1 MGRTFR
7 LVVCALVLWPAA
19 ALGQRFD
26 DIGVRAQGMGGA
38 FVAVADDATATW
50 WNPAGLAHAL
60 TVVDLSASVLKDGGR
75 SIALGFPS
83 LGLSYYRLKI
93 SHIPSSLSTIGTA
106 PSGRQ
111 DNGAVGSDPFTEDF
125 GLTQFGATVGQSLT
139 PHVVI
144 ATTVKLENALGD
156 TRPDL
161 DVGAMGAFG
170 AVRVGVTIRNLRKP
184 TFGEGPSAFELS
196 RRARAGVALVR
207 TVSGPVD
214 RVVVS
219 VDADLT
225 SSLVM
230 GRDERE
236 VAAGAEV
243 WWRGRRIGVRGGGG
257 FNAAAGGGESFGAF
271 GLTVVPYPRLN
282 LDGAVTRGSDSTR
295 DRWSLGLRLTF

>member
-7 LVVCALVLWPAA
+7 LVVCALVMCPAA
-19 ALGQRFD
+19 AMAQRFD

-60 TVVDLSASVLKDGGR
+60 TVVDLSASVLKAGGR

-93 SHIPSSLSTIGTA
+93 SHIPPSLSTTGTSA
-106 PSGRQ
+106 TGRQ
-111 DNGAVGSDPFTEDF
+111 DNGAVGSDPSMADF
-125 GLTQFGATVGQSLT
+125 DLSQFGATVGQSLT

-144 ATTVKLENALGD
+144 ASTFKLENALGD
-156 TRPDL
+156 TRADV

-170 AVRVGVTIRNLRKP
+170 AMRVGVTVRNVRQP
-184 TFGEGPSAFELS
+184 TFGTGASSFELS
-196 RRARAGVALVR
+196 RRARAGAAFVHTAR
-207 TVSGPVD
+207 GPVD
-214 RVVVS
+214 RVVLA
-219 VDADLT
+219 VDVDLT
-225 SSLVM
+225 SSPVAE
-230 GRDERE
+230 RDERV
-236 VAAGAEV
+236 VAGGGEV
-243 WWRGRRIGVRGGGG
+243 WLRGRRIGIRGGGG
-257 FNAAAGGGESFGAF
+257 FNAATGGESFGAF